1 MALPK
6 NAWIYPSQVDSYK
19 ETESLLKSQL
29 EDATASQG
37 DVEDLRQKL
46 AACQEKLAA
55 YKVCFIQRKLHFL
68 IVLSPAKFEIK
79 STTG

>member
-1 MALPK
+1 M
-6 NAWIYPSQVDSYK
+6 
-19 ETESLLKSQL
+19 KSQL

-55 YKVCFIQRKLHFL
+55 YKVYFIQHKLQFL
-68 IVLSPAKFEIK
+68 IVLSPPIFEIK
-79 STTG
+79 KHDRMDFSKSINPN